1 MTKPFPLD
9 PYPAGHPLPQLPD
22 EYEEYEDE

>member
-9 PYPAGHPLPQLPD
+9 PYPGGHPNPPLPE
-22 EYEEYEDE
+22 EYEEWEEE